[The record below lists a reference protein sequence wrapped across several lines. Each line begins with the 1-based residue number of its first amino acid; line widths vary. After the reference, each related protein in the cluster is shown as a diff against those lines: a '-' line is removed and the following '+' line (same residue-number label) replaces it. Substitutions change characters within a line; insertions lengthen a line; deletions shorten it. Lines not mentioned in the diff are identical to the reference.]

1 MNLLSEM
8 PPLLR
13 VLKQGDWICRM
24 EKGQTA
30 PAMSQDIWPQSNP
43 TEWHVFKSDM
53 NELKS

>member
-13 VLKQGDWICRM
+13 VLKQGIWICRM
-24 EKGQTA
+24 EKGQSA